1 MQSERNDG
9 LRLSDLG
16 EEAYTEKPV
25 ILRITLFFYLAK
37 ASCTHGLLPKDF
49 VWRGMT
55 ACGRRTLVGRLTQ
68 KKLQS
73 FGLHRFLFKP
83 STHASMALGLNK
95 KTGFQPVFS
104 V

>member
-49 VWRGMT
+49 VWRGLT
-55 ACGRRTLVGRLTQ
+55 AWR
-68 KKLQS
+68 
-73 FGLHRFLFKP
+73 P
-83 STHASMALGLNK
+83 PDLGGEAYTK
-95 KTGFQPVFS
+95 KTAILWIASFFI
-104 V
+104 